1 MKLYAPVVTLSIQ
14 YNARLLQTMKY
25 EFKRIIN
32 WDKYQWKLT
41 AKSQKQYLDYLIDP
55 GFQGMKRHFVIN
67 GRNFFNQHNR
77 YDIY

>member
-41 AKSQKQYLDYLIDP
+41 AKSQKKYLDYLINP

-67 GRNFFNQHNR
+67 EGNFFNQHTR

>member
-32 WDKYQWKLT
+32 WDKYQ
-41 AKSQKQYLDYLIDP
+41 
-55 GFQGMKRHFVIN
+55 
-67 GRNFFNQHNR
+67 
-77 YDIY
+77 